1 VSWPWIAVLA
11 AALVVL
17 IGAEWPRVSGL
28 LGADARRL
36 RERKRRKASLRV
48 IRSAPDEGPEPDP
61 DDFAESV
68 RRDLDA
74 LPTIEE
80 RDRT

>member
-1 VSWPWIAVLA
+1 VSWPWIALLA
-11 AALVVL
+11 AAVVVV
-17 IGAEWPRVSGL
+17 IAAEWPRLEGL
-28 LGADARRL
+28 VGPEARR
-36 RERKRRKASLRV
+36 RRDRQRRKANLRV
-48 IRSAPDEGPEPDP
+48 VRTDE

-68 RRDLDA
+68 QRDLDS

>member
-11 AALVVL
+11 AALIVV
-17 IGAEWPRVSGL
+17 IGAEWPRIEGL
-28 LGADARRL
+28 VGSDARR
-36 RERKRRKASLRV
+36 RRDRQRRKANLRV
-48 IRSAPDEGPEPDP
+48 VRDE

-68 RRDLDA
+68 QRDLDS

>member
-1 VSWPWIAVLA
+1 MLA
-11 AALVVL
+11 AALVVV
-17 IGAEWPRVSGL
+17 IGAEWPRFSGL
-28 LGADARRL
+28 MGSEARR
-36 RERKRRKASLRV
+36 RRDRQRRKASLRV
-48 IRSAPDEGPEPDP
+48 ISSDE

-68 RRDLDA
+68 KRDLDS